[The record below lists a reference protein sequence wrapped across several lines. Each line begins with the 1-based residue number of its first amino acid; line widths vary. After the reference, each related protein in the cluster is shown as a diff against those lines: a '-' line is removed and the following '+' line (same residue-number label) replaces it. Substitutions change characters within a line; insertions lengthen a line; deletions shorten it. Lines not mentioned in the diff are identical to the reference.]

1 LHSYL
6 PNPGTPRNR
15 IRLLALCSVAAIA
28 MLGAILIGARTSWVH
43 YQLLEHG
50 VSSEAIVT
58 ATLPALPGDRRSP
71 RFEYRFEDDA
81 GGVHVYR
88 SPERALIPGDRF
100 TVIYLPGKPGRHVIG
115 KIDRDRTW
123 KPLRTGLAAAAG
135 IMGATLMFAALVQC
149 LFPRR

>member
-28 MLGAILIGARTSWVH
+28 MLGAILIGARASWVH
-43 YQLLEHG
+43 YQLLERG

-71 RFEYRFEDDA
+71 QFEYRFEDDT

-88 SPERALIPGDRF
+88 
-100 TVIYLPGKPGRHVIG
+100 
-115 KIDRDRTW
+115 
-123 KPLRTGLAAAAG
+123 
-135 IMGATLMFAALVQC
+135 
-149 LFPRR
+149 